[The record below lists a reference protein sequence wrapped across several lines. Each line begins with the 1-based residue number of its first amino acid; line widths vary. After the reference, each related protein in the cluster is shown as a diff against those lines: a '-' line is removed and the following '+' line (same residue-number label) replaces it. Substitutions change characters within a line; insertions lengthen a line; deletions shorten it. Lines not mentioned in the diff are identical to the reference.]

1 MDFLQNLPV
10 WAQQTVTIVGLL
22 IFWAVLWTLTSRLV
36 TRHRKNLEEREPGSF
51 KTLRIQNYNVLT
63 GRDIKAAR
71 IMIVRAVGFVA
82 KTAIFFVGLGT
93 VLSVHPS
100 TASVMD
106 TAYAAILVDLTAT
119 LNALVNYLPD
129 LLFLVILFIIVRFGL
144 RILRLFFQG
153 LKRERIEFAGF
164 YPEWADPTYKL
175 VRFMVILFALILA
188 FPYLPGN
195 DSPAFQAASLFLGIL
210 VSLGSAGAVANI
222 IAGIMIIYMRAFE
235 IGDYVRIADAEG
247 NVIERSMFVTRII
260 TRKNVEI
267 AIPNSMVLSNHIINF
282 SAQAREGS
290 LVLHTEVTIGYD
302 VPWQKVHDCLL
313 EAAKK
318 TDGIEDNPSPFVLQ
332 TGLDDFY
339 VSYQINGHTKEP
351 QRMAEIYSNLYS
363 HIQNAFHAAKIEIA
377 SPHLSAIRDG
387 NQLNIPDDYLPKNF
401 NPPGFRFSLFK

>member
-1 MDFLQNLPV
+1 MEYFQNLPE
-10 WAQQTVTIVGLL
+10 WAQQLITIIGLV
-22 IFWAVLWTLTSRLV
+22 IFWAVLWTITSRLV
-36 TRHRKNLEEREPGSF
+36 RKYRNAQEERDAGSF

-71 IMIVRAVGFVA
+71 IMVIRAIGFVA
-82 KTAIFFVGLGT
+82 KTGIFFVGLGSI
-93 VLSVHPS
+93 LSVYPA
-100 TASVMD
+100 TRAVMQ
-106 TAYAAILVDLTAT
+106 TAYDAILADLALT
-119 LNALVNYLPD
+119 LDALINYLPD
-129 LLFLVILFIIVRFGL
+129 LLFLLILFIIVRFGL

-175 VRFMVILFALILA
+175 VRFLVILFALILA

-195 DSPAFQAASLFLGIL
+195 DSPAFQAASLFLGVL

-247 NVIERSMFVTRII
+247 NVIERNMFVTRII

-302 VPWQKVHDCLL
+302 VPWQKVHECLL
-313 EAAKK
+313 EAAGK
-318 TDGIEDNPSPFVLQ
+318 TEGIEKDPAPFVLQ

-351 QRMAEIYSNLYS
+351 QRMAEIYSTLFS
-363 HIQNAFHAAKIEIA
+363 HIQDAFHKAKIEIA

-387 NQLNIPDDYLPKNF
+387 NQPNIPDDHLPKNF